1 MYHRL
6 NTHHIAKKHFF
17 IGTVCA
23 LATGSLYAEPN
34 ALAQKP
40 PAASAPDAPKPL
52 SETLTGMA
60 KAEFEAGKILIGAK
74 DYENAAIKF
83 DKAYELSK
91 DPRILWNVAI
101 CQKELRKYTR
111 MRSTIQRML
120 NDGGALLSEQ
130 DKKDAAQIV
139 EAVQS
144 FITPLKIQVN
154 ENGADIFIDGEKIGI
169 SPLTEPVLVDVGPRK
184 LRVTKQ
190 GFKEFSESLT
200 AAGGDEMTRDIQLE
214 KEFHHGRLVIESAE
228 GNRIYLDGKSVGLGR
243 FEGYV
248 KSGGHLLKVSAPG
261 MQTYQSEVVLQDNQ
275 TRRLSISLN
284 PLPPDNSKWLWIG
297 GGALMVTAAVVGGFF
312 LFQPEDKSIVGT
324 IQPGQVRLQSWR

>member
-1 MYHRL
+1 MNHRL
-6 NTHHIAKKHFF
+6 HTYQIAKKYASIVPLCAF
-17 IGTVCA
+17 VACA
-23 LATGSLYAEPN
+23 LCAEPD
-34 ALAQKP
+34 AIAQSA
-40 PAASAPDAPKPL
+40 PAAPAPETSKPL

-139 EAVQS
+139 ESVQA
-144 FITPLKIQVN
+144 FITQLRIQVN
-154 ENGADIFIDGEKIGI
+154 ESGAEIFIDGEKAGT
-169 SPLTEPVLVDVGPRK
+169 SPLPEPVPVDVGTRK
-184 LRVTKQ
+184 IRVTKK
-190 GFKEFSESLT
+190 GFKEFSESIVT
-200 AAGGDEMTRDIQLE
+200 AGGNEVARDIQLE
-214 KEFHHGRLVIESAE
+214 KELHNGRLVIESAE

-261 MQTYQSEVVLQDNQ
+261 MQTYQSEVVLQDDQ

-284 PLPPDNSKWLWIG
+284 PLPSDNSKWLWIG
-297 GGALMVTAAVVGGFF
+297 GGALMVTAAVVGGIF
-312 LFQPEDKSIVGT
+312 LFQPEDRTIKGT
-324 IQPGQVRLQSWR
+324 IDPGRVQLQSWR